1 MQLNRIRYVDSVE
14 CEVYCMSKKILIVD
28 DSPAQRKLVKVTL
41 ESKGYEVLEA
51 ENGAQG
57 LELLSNDLKLVVCDV
72 NMPIMDGVEFVEKV
86 KSSGNYQFLP
96 IVMLTTE
103 SQTAMKEKLVA
114 QGIRAWITK
123 PFSMDQLLSSVSKL
137 VV

>member
-1 MQLNRIRYVDSVE
+1 
-14 CEVYCMSKKILIVD
+14 MSKKILIID

-57 LELLSNDLKLVVCDV
+57 LELLNPDLKLVVCDV
-72 NMPIMDGVEFVEKV
+72 NMPIMDGVEFVEKL
-86 KSSGNYQFLP
+86 KSTGNYQFLP

-103 SQTAMKEKLVA
+103 SQTAMKDKLVA